1 MRSLKHHANLYLWA
15 VLFLAIAMVGT
26 TTNAFA
32 SLSESAPTSV
42 SATGVT
48 LNGVNQTTT
57 YALGL
62 TVANTPSGGNGA
74 GWKLTITSTTFTA
87 GAHTLSTTASTIQTA
102 PTVACNSGCSTN
114 PSNNVSYPL
123 TVPAATPAPT
133 PVKFFNAAVNT
144 GQNTGSGS
152 FLITPTITVAI
163 PANTF
168 VGSYTSTV
176 TITIASGP

>member
-1 MRSLKHHANLYLWA
+1 MDS
-15 VLFLAIAMVGT
+15 I
-26 TTNAFA
+26 
-32 SLSESAPTSV
+32 
-42 SATGVT
+42 
-48 LNGVNQTTT
+48 
-57 YALGL
+57 
-62 TVANTPSGGNGA
+62 
-74 GWKLTITSTTFTA
+74 
-87 GAHTLSTTASTIQTA
+87 
-102 PTVACNSGCSTN
+102 
-114 PSNNVSYPL
+114 SYPL
-123 TVPAATPAPT
+123 SVPAGNTPPP